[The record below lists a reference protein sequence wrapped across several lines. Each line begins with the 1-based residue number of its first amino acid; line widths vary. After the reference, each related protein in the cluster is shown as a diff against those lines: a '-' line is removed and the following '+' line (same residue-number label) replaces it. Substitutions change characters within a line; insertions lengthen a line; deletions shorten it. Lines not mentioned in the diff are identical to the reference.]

1 MNFYTLSTLKSNYA
15 LHYKFPKI
23 LYQFPK
29 LIGLVFLFN
38 RFFQL
43 RSWYI
48 HKAWLPILKQEIS
61 ASTVIDIGTGEGQ
74 FIIPY
79 CSSFPN
85 IHFIAIDQNPSCIQW
100 MGNYP
105 LSNLTPICLNI
116 EKETNQYNA
125 DIAICVGVLQ
135 YIQDD
140 RQALRN
146 IFNMLKPNANFLLYT
161 PINGHIKT
169 NIFRYISSSFSNYET
184 INKRKRIYLEK
195 EILFKLEESG
205 FKLVSKQYA
214 YGYFGTLSYEWFASC
229 SILIYSGNI
238 VLKILALTI
247 FILIFP
253 VILLFMILDFLLPLK
268 NGNGLL
274 IIAKKNDSPAFW
286 IDLNK
291 VNEY

>member
-1 MNFYTLSTLKSNYA
+1 M
-15 LHYKFPKI
+15 
-23 LYQFPK
+23 
-29 LIGLVFLFN
+29 
-38 RFFQL
+38 

-48 HKAWLPILKQEIS
+48 HKAWVPILKQSAS

-79 CSSFPN
+79 CNMFPN
-85 IHFIAIDQNPSCIQW
+85 THFIAIDQNQSCIQW
-100 MGNYP
+100 MGKYP
-105 LSNLTPICLNI
+105 LSNLAPTCLNI

-140 RQALRN
+140 QQALKN
-146 IFNMLKPNANFLLYT
+146 IFNMLKPNAIFLLYT
-161 PINGHIKT
+161 PINGHIRT
-169 NIFRYISSSFSNYET
+169 NIFRYISNYFPNYET
-184 INKRKRIYLEK
+184 VNKRKRVYLES

-205 FKLVSKQYA
+205 FKLASKQYT
-214 YGYFGTLSYEWFASC
+214 YGYFGTLSYEWFTSC

-238 VLKILALTI
+238 VLKILALII

-253 VILLFMILDFLLPLK
+253 VILLFMVIDFLLPLK

-274 IIAKKNDSPAFW
+274 IIAKKSDAHAFK
-286 IDLNK
+286 IDLNQAK
-291 VNEY
+291 EY